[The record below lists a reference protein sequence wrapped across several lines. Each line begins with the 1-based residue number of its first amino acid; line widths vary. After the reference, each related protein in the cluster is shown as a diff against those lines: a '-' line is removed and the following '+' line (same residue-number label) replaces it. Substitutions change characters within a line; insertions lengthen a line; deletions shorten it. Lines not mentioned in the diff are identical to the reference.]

1 MISDLLLYVLLP
13 SVLLGLAVNYAPMS
27 IVDRYVLRKF
37 ASLFLLAFLFEVAL
51 ILVVRL
57 GDRELGSI
65 FLDPNASAAEAM
77 KLFALHAP
85 ARVMEVVPYA
95 GILGAF
101 LTMGSLV
108 RSNEITAFRASGINL
123 LRLVT
128 PIAIFTFA
136 CCVIS
141 LVFTD
146 RVVAPA
152 THAAMQMGTTRK
164 AESDR
169 HIVYRESGG
178 ALCFIAQLTLPTGI
192 AHKLTFYETVAG
204 ELRSETYADS
214 AGWSDTSWELRT
226 GWRRLYDVDGSSS
239 IEAFTLMHR
248 PLDANPKTLIAA
260 ANRPDEMTF
269 AQLREVIEFKRRAGF
284 PVRREIV
291 RFHHNIAY
299 SFALLVGVLFAV
311 PLSLQFG
318 RYALALGFPAT
329 MLISFVYWGLAI
341 ATFEAMGENGRMPA
355 AIAPWV
361 GNVAFAG
368 LAAGL
373 LRLVK
378 R

>member
-13 SVLLGLAVNYAPMS
+13 SVALGLAVSYAPMS
-27 IVDRYVLRKF
+27 IFDRYVLRKF
-37 ASLFLLAFLFEVAL
+37 SSLFLAAFLFMVAL

-65 FLDPNASAAEAM
+65 FLDPNASAWSAM

-85 ARVMEVVPYA
+85 ARIMEAVPYA
-95 GILGAF
+95 GVLAAF
-101 LTMGSLV
+101 LMMGSLV
-108 RSNEITAFRASGINL
+108 RSNEITAFRASGVNL

-128 PIAIFTFA
+128 PIAIFTFV

-141 LVFTD
+141 LLFTD

-152 THAAMQMGTTRK
+152 THAAMQMGLTRK
-164 AESDR
+164 VDSDR

-178 ALCFIAQLTLPTGI
+178 ALCFIAQLTIATGT
-192 AHKLTFYETVAG
+192 AHKLTFYESVGG
-204 ELRSETYADS
+204 ELQSETYAHAAS
-214 AGWSDTSWELRT
+214 WTDTSWELRG
-226 GWRRLYDVDGSSS
+226 GWRRLYGADGGSTL
-239 IEAFTLMHR
+239 EAFTLMSR
-248 PLDANPKTLIAA
+248 PLDADPKTLIVA
-260 ANRPDEMTF
+260 ANKPDEMTF
-269 AQLREVIEFKRRAGF
+269 TQLREVIRFKRRAGF

-299 SFALLVGVLFAV
+299 PFALLVGVLFAV
-311 PLSLQFG
+311 PLSLLFG
-318 RYALALGFPAT
+318 RHALALGFPAT
-329 MLISFVYWGLAI
+329 MLFSLVYWGIAV

-355 AIAPWV
+355 TLAPWV
-361 GNVAFAG
+361 GNVAFA
-368 LAAGL
+368 LFAGVL

>member
-13 SVLLGLAVNYAPMS
+13 SVALGLAVSYAPMS
-27 IVDRYVLRKF
+27 IFDRYVLRKF
-37 ASLFLLAFLFEVAL
+37 SSLFLAAFLFMVAL

-57 GDRELGSI
+57 GDRELGSL
-65 FLDPNASAAEAM
+65 FLDPNASMGDALR
-77 KLFALHAP
+77 LFALHAP
-85 ARVMEVVPYA
+85 ARIMEAVPYA
-95 GILGAF
+95 GVLGAF

-108 RSNEITAFRASGINL
+108 RSNEITAFRASGTNL

-152 THAAMQMGTTRK
+152 THAAMQMGLTRK
-164 AESDR
+164 VESDR
-169 HIVYRESGG
+169 HIVYREAGG
-178 ALCFIAQLTLPTGI
+178 ALCFIAQLNLPAGV
-192 AHKLTFYETVAG
+192 AHKLTFYETVGG
-204 ELRSETYADS
+204 ELRAEIYADK
-214 AGWSDTSWELRT
+214 AGWTDTSWELRR
-226 GWRRLYDVDGSSS
+226 GWRRLYGADGGSTL
-239 IEAFTLMHR
+239 EAFTLMSR
-248 PLDANPKTLIAA
+248 PLDADPKTLIAA
-260 ANRPDEMTF
+260 ANKPDEMTF
-269 AQLREVIEFKRRAGF
+269 TQLREVIDFKRGAGF

-299 SFALLVGVLFAV
+299 PFALLVGVLFAI

-318 RYALALGFPAT
+318 RFALALGFPAT
-329 MLISFVYWGLAI
+329 MLFSLVYWGLAI

-355 AIAPWV
+355 AVAPWV
-361 GNVAFAG
+361 GNVAFAC
-368 LAAGL
+368 LAAAL